1 MRIAFVSTV
10 LLTTF
15 LAACGDDGN
24 SAPLDGALAD
34 TGPPVDALPPFDC
47 ETSPSTGTHK
57 VFLQF
62 EGATL
67 TRAEVSDASQNEW
80 SVIDDGVTATIPA
93 WRPEDPDREA
103 LIQAVVC
110 SLRETLYPYDVE
122 VVTTRPASGDYEMV
136 VLGGRGTD
144 LGIDQSPAT
153 TLNAL
158 ATTPCAR
165 GPNAR
170 EVSWVAEF
178 PTTQAFQLEPI
189 DTANMVAYTLGINS
203 LLNFSHSGR
212 NCMCFVLFSDE
223 PCDTTRTCEFQ
234 EASFVPDQGHVCGG
248 SNPAENQIMK
258 LQARYGA
265 RR

>member
-1 MRIAFVSTV
+1 MRLAFVSTL

-15 LAACGDDGN
+15 FAACGDDGN
-24 SAPLDGALAD
+24 NAPPDGSLAD
-34 TGPPVDALPPFDC
+34 AAPPVDALPPFDC

-62 EGATL
+62 EGVTL
-67 TRAEVSDASQNEW
+67 THAEISDATQNRS
-80 SVIDDGVTATIPA
+80 SVIDEKVTATIPA
-93 WRPEDPDREA
+93 WRPEDPEREA
-103 LIQAVVC
+103 HIQAVVC

-170 EVSWVAEF
+170 EVAWVAEF
-178 PTTQAFQLEPI
+178 PTTQAFQLDLI

-203 LLNFSHSGR
+203 RLNFSHSGR
-212 NCMCFVLFSDE
+212 NCMCHPIFSDE
-223 PCDTTRTCEFQ
+223 FCDTRRTCEFQ
-234 EASFVPDQGHVCGG
+234 EASLIPEQGHVCGG
-248 SNPAENQIMK
+248 SNIAENQIMK
-258 LQARYGA
+258 LRERYGA